1 MHNTDYTHTNNPR
14 SIYLAEMA
22 VPFPQWVKGCPIP
35 TADGLV
41 KLASVAFADR
51 GRRLLPVHE
60 KEAAFFSA
68 VDYFANVDK
77 YPEATFAYI
86 KEACDHFGIGAD
98 VAPYAD
104 HFSGVFEKR
113 ASDAAPAPAAG
124 RFAISTHLNGN
135 DFKLL
140 PLNDAYEITKSA
152 KDLVKMVDENR
163 IHYLMFVDAAR
174 EIVKAAAE
182 ACVTHELPGLVSHV
196 GTPRFEDLDKAW
208 NMIES
213 RRPLVGKFD
222 GAFEGYTSAV
232 KEASAGK
239 ITPEQCMQKIAA
251 IDDAIG
257 LRYNYNPRTRVP
269 LPHDIVFGGPSL
281 PEVEKAAAANVMVR
295 GVPIPFRVV
304 RAIDG
309 LTAHYK
315 LTKSAAEELLE
326 LRVAPGAAPLSL
338 AVEKWASDDQKELL
352 RLAVAVTD
360 EAVEKAAGT
369 LAGAGQAVANGAKS
383 LYDGASNAV
392 SGAAGAVSNLFKP
405 VDMPPGGLAGAVS
418 TLMAPPARANLDL
431 RMADAERLKITPEQ
445 VDILRNTPSSAEAAT
460 LAGFR
465 ATAAPMAAPAPAQ
478 PVGPST
484 PVK

>member
-1 MHNTDYTHTNNPR
+1 MQNTDYTHTNNPR

-22 VPFPQWVKGCPIP
+22 VPFPQWVKGCPMP
-35 TADGLV
+35 TSDGLV

-77 YPEATFAYI
+77 YPESTFDYI
-86 KEACDHFGIGAD
+86 KEACDHFGIGDD
-98 VAPYAD
+98 VAPYAE
-104 HFSGVFEKR
+104 HFSNVFEKR
-113 ASDAAPAPAAG
+113 ASDAAPAPVTG
-124 RFAISTHLNGN
+124 RFAISTHLNGR

-140 PLNDAYEITKSA
+140 PLTDAYEITKSA
-152 KDLVKMVDENR
+152 KELVKMVDENR

-174 EIVKAAAE
+174 EIVKAATE
-182 ACVTHELPGLVSHV
+182 ACVVHELPGLVTHV
-196 GTPRFEDLDKAW
+196 GTPRFEDLDKAA

-213 RRPLVGKFD
+213 RRPLVGGFD
-222 GAFEGYTSAV
+222 GAFEEYTGAI
-232 KEASAGK
+232 KAAAAGK
-239 ITPEQCMQKIAA
+239 ITPEDCMQKIAA
-251 IDDAIG
+251 TDDVIG

-281 PEVEKAAAANVMVR
+281 PEVEKAASENVMVR
-295 GVPIPFRVV
+295 GVSVPFRVV

-309 LTAHYK
+309 IAAQYN
-315 LTKSAAEELLE
+315 LTKSAADELLE
-326 LRVAPGAAPLSL
+326 LRGAPGASLLSL
-338 AVEKWASDDQKELL
+338 AVEKWASEDQKELL

-360 EAVEKAAGT
+360 EAVEKSANMFGQ
-369 LAGAGQAVANGAKS
+369 AGQAVMSGAKG
-383 LYDGASNAV
+383 LYDGAANAV

-405 VDMPPGGLAGAVS
+405 VDIPPGGLAGAVS
-418 TLMAPPARANLDL
+418 SLMAPPARANPDIRL
-431 RMADAERLKITPEQ
+431 ADAARLKITPEQ

-460 LAGFR
+460 LASFR
-465 ATAAPMAAPAPAQ
+465 AAPAPMATPAPAQ
-478 PVGPST
+478 PVGPPA